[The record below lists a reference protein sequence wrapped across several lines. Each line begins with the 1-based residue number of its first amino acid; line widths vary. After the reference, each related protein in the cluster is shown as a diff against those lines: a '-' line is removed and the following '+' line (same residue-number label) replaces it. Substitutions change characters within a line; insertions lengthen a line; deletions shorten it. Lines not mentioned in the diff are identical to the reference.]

1 MICKDNQKLIDALL
15 RLKSNEDL
23 SINAI
28 NQIMDQGMNMNK
40 IASVQVQQE
49 TNTKTKKVG
58 ELVDFQRLLKSIA
71 IGH

>member
-1 MICKDNQKLIDALL
+1 MNNIICQDNQKLIDALL

-40 IASVQVQQE
+40 IASVQQE
-49 TNTKTKKVG
+49 TKTKGKG
-58 ELVDFQRLLKSIA
+58 EFQEFINLLKSIL
-71 IGH
+71 

>member
-28 NQIMDQGMNMNK
+28 NQIMEPGYEHEQDCISSSSTRN
-40 IASVQVQQE
+40 
-49 TNTKTKKVG
+49 
-58 ELVDFQRLLKSIA
+58 
-71 IGH
+71 